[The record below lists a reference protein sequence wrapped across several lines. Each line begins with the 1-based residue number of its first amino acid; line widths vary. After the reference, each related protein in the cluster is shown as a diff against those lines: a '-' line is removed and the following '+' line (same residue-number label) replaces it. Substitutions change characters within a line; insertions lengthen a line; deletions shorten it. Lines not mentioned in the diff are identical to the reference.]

1 MCLGGYLL
9 GRALW
14 IQDVDVAR
22 TTKLDISRLHEDTKA
37 HADRYDSSNANVG
50 MVIEGDHEDMISQY
64 DICDNRIQGIMRL
77 VDVDT
82 NAIYIVANPNV
93 IPKYAAISHSW
104 KETRSP
110 NPRSKSILKGAYE
123 RITKN
128 VRDMSLQFMWLDM
141 LSLDQEN
148 PSDVAQGIRNMDII
162 YSKAHVTICDI
173 VLHDRLPLGR
183 LLHNMLVEGL
193 SLESKKHARLPPW
206 SQTMY
211 HGIGARPTRS
221 CMKK

>member
-1 MCLGGYLL
+1 MEDSPSSTRNVPKTYPGGYLL
-9 GRALW
+9 ERALW
-14 IQDVDVAR
+14 IRDVDVAR
-22 TTKLDISRLHEDTKA
+22 TTKLDISRLQKNTEA
-37 HADRYDSSNANVG
+37 HTDRYDGSNANAG
-50 MVIEGDHEDMISQY
+50 MIIEGDHEDMISQY

-82 NAIYIVANPNV
+82 NAIYMVTNPKA

-110 NPRSKSILKGAYE
+110 NPHSKSILKSAYE

-128 VRDMSLQFMWLDM
+128 VRDMSLKFMWLDV

-173 VLHDRLPLGR
+173 VLYF
-183 LLHNMLVEGL
+183 VIV
-193 SLESKKHARLPPW
+193 SF
-206 SQTMY
+206 
-211 HGIGARPTRS
+211 
-221 CMKK
+221 C